1 MGRRWALG
9 VAMGLALVAGCT
21 ATPGGGSSS
30 VPPAVS
36 SPAATSEATSAS
48 AAPSATPAP
57 AATPGQAN
65 PGLPERPPDA
75 TLAADGGDGV
85 TGQLGSYTWRGA
97 GSDSPWLP
105 GTPIAV
111 GAGEPLTVRIGGD
124 VPVEAWAARRAPGAA
139 TSDVGAIPVGTGEGA
154 ITFVAPPVGDWTI
167 EVSVRFVG
175 GGSASYAWRLAVS

>member
-1 MGRRWALG
+1 MGRRWAFG

-30 VPPAVS
+30 APPAIS
-36 SPAATSEATSAS
+36 
-48 AAPSATPAP
+48 AP
-57 AATPGQAN
+57 AATPGQAS

-75 TLAADGGDGV
+75 TLAADGGDGA

-111 GAGEPLTVRIGGD
+111 GAGEPLTVRIERD

-139 TSDVGAIPVGTGEGA
+139 TSDVGAIPVGTGDST
-154 ITFVAPPVGDWTI
+154 ITFAAPPVGDWTV
-167 EVSVRFVG
+167 EVSVRFAG